1 MTAARTTPRTTPRT
15 TGRAAVPTKV
25 SFVLAPTS
33 TAACWWSF
41 SVKQGRRIQTWCG
54 TRADEKSA
62 RSSIADRLS
71 RSWPLVPTSADRAL
85 ATLAAVGADMSLLD
99 AKTRLSVL
107 KAAREALRAVRSYER
122 VGAARRQEAA

>member
-1 MTAARTTPRTTPRT
+1 MTSTRPAPRAATRP
-15 TGRAAVPTKV
+15 AVPTKV

-41 SVKQGRRIQTWCG
+41 SVKQGRRIKTWCG
-54 TRADEKSA
+54 TRATETAA

-107 KAAREALRAVRSYER
+107 KAAREALRAVRTYER
-122 VGAARRQEAA
+122 VGAARREAA